1 MVLRLLLTVGWASA
15 LFAAGAECDP
25 AQVRADFT
33 TQRAWVT
40 GLVEGATEFLPVSST
55 GHLILANDLLMVDDN
70 AEVTITGVV
79 DGAGQPVSLKRA
91 ADDYL
96 VIVQVGAI
104 LAVVAAFWR
113 RFHSPNPRVLI
124 SVSVAFIPAAVIGL
138 LLKDLIETYLFS
150 YWVVA
155 GALLLGGIGML
166 WADRQWPREDPPEV
180 DELDTLSLPQ
190 AFRIGCFQ
198 CLALIPGT
206 SRSLATLLGG
216 RAAGLSHAAA
226 AEFSFLV
233 GFVTLTAASAYKAWK
248 LGPAL
253 TEIYPLGPALL
264 ALVVAFVVAYLTAGW
279 LVRHLQ
285 ANGFKL
291 FAWYRIVLGSVLL
304 IVPALAAM
312 MSWE

>member
-1 MVLRLLLTVGWASA
+1 MLLRLLLTVGWTAVLVA
-15 LFAAGAECDP
+15 NDTEREP

-55 GHLILANDLLMVDDN
+55 GHLILANDLMQVDD
-70 AEVTITGVV
+70 AAAVTITGVV
-79 DGAGQPVSLKRA
+79 DRAGQPVSLKRA

-104 LAVVAAFWR
+104 FAVVAAFWR
-113 RFHSPNPRVLI
+113 RFRSPSPRIII
-124 SVSVAFIPAAVIGL
+124 SVLVAFIPAAVIGL
-138 LLKDLIETYLFS
+138 LLKDLIEAYLFS

-155 GALLLGGIGML
+155 GALLVGGLGML
-166 WADRQWPREDPPEV
+166 WADRHWPREEPPEV
-180 DELDTLSLPQ
+180 DELDMLSLPQ

-226 AEFSFLV
+226 AEFSFHV

-253 TEIYPLGPALL
+253 TVIYPLGPALL
-264 ALVVAFVVAYLTAGW
+264 ALVVAFGVAYLTAGW

-291 FAWYRIVLGSVLL
+291 FAWYRIGLGSALFM
-304 IVPALAAM
+304 VPALAAWM
-312 MSWE
+312 AA

>member
-1 MVLRLLLTVGWASA
+1 MNGRALTP
-15 LFAAGAECDP
+15 LFAAALALAAGETREPAE
-25 AQVRADFT
+25 VRAGFT
-33 TQRAWVT
+33 TTRAWVT
-40 GLVEGATEFLPVSST
+40 GAVEGATEFLPVSST
-55 GHLILANDLLMVDDN
+55 GHLILANDLMGVEDY
-70 AEVTITGVV
+70 AEVAVAGVE
-79 DGAGQPVSLKRA
+79 DRAGRPVSLKRA

-113 RFHSPNPRVLI
+113 RFRDPNPRVLLATL
-124 SVSVAFIPAAVIGL
+124 VAFLPAAVVGI

-155 GALLLGGIGML
+155 SALLAGGLAML
-166 WADRQWPREDPPEV
+166 WADRAWPREAPPAV
-180 DELDTLSLPQ
+180 DEIDTLSLPQ
-190 AFRIGCFQ
+190 ALRIGCFQ
-198 CLALIPGT
+198 CLALVPGT

-233 GFVTLTAASAYKAWK
+233 GFVTLTAASGYKAWK

-253 TEIYPLGPALL
+253 PQLYPVGPALL
-264 ALVVAFVVAYLTAGW
+264 ALAVSFAVAYLTAGW

-285 ANGFKL
+285 ARGFRL
-291 FAWYRIVLGSVLL
+291 FAWYRIAIGAALL
-304 IVPALAAM
+304 LVPAAGMLLDA
-312 MSWE
+312 